1 MMKANNKYIW
11 ALIIGGV
18 AFMLIPT
25 GISDVLNNAMR
36 ALSFVFGITMICL
49 DAAEVRKAGFTAPS
63 RWWALLPP
71 VYIWKRGNQTGQGRS
86 LFWSYIGS
94 LVTCIAVAALMAFAM
109 SFHEPEVSQP
119 APVPVEEPAPSP
131 QTAIAPVE
139 VEQSQIAPA
148 TSLTENDCNE
158 AVNVLTNLST
168 RRNQGDKSPMTF
180 HEKAALTYAE
190 ECNKQQIIS
199 LPMYLI
205 PSPDASDERKAE
217 CKKYNASRGDYDH
230 CLQTGKSYEQEES
243 EQASGSII
251 EGGSK
256 PAAGTQSCD
265 VVFMRDGKVTG
276 REQNY
281 AEVVFNEGYFTYDA
295 VHGNRGDSTG
305 NNAFDANNGEGA
317 FNPANQLKL
326 KATEP
331 DGARVF
337 ESRAIVMMGDEQHK
351 YVYAQRSKTDGS
363 QEFYVTD
370 TTSKF
375 AINMVNCKPE

>member
-25 GISDVLNNAMR
+25 GISDELNKAVR
-36 ALSFVFGITMICL
+36 ALSFIFGITMICL

-71 VYIWKRGNQTGQGRS
+71 VYIWKRGNRTEQGSS
-86 LFWSYIGS
+86 LFWAYIGS
-94 LVTCIAVAALMAFAM
+94 LALCVAIAAIMAFAQTLTGTA
-109 SFHEPEVSQP
+109 VSKPAP
-119 APVPVEEPAPSP
+119 APVAVEDIEEPAPSP

-139 VEQSQIAPA
+139 PAAPA
-148 TSLTENDCNE
+148 ANHSLNDCNE
-158 AVNVLTNLST
+158 AVSVLMNLND
-168 RRNQGDKSPMTF
+168 RRNKGDKEPMSF
-180 HEKAALTYAE
+180 HEKAALAFAQ
-190 ECNKQQIIS
+190 ECSDQRVIS
-199 LPMYLI
+199 LPNYLI
-205 PSPDASDERKAE
+205 PSPDASDARKAA
-217 CKKYNASRGDYDH
+217 CAKYDVSRGDYDH
-230 CLQTGKSYEQEES
+230 CLLTGRSYEQDEAAEAA
-243 EQASGSII
+243 ENVV
-251 EGGSK
+251 K
-256 PAAGTQSCD
+256 PKYGTMSCD
-265 VVFMRDGKVTG
+265 VIFMRDGKVTG

-326 KATEP
+326 KTTEA

-337 ESRAIVMMGDEQHK
+337 ESRATVMMGDEPHK
-351 YVYAQRSKTDGS
+351 YVYAQRSKANGDI
-363 QEFYVTD
+363 EFYVTD

>member
-25 GISDVLNNAMR
+25 GISDELNKAER
-36 ALSFVFGITMICL
+36 ALSFIFGITMICL

-71 VYIWKRGNQTGQGRS
+71 VYIWKRGNRTKEGS
-86 LFWSYIGS
+86 TLFWAYIGS
-94 LVTCIAVAALMAFAM
+94 LVLCVAIAAIMAFAQTLTGTA
-109 SFHEPEVSQP
+109 VSKP
-119 APVPVEEPAPSP
+119 APAVVEDTEEPAPSP

-139 VEQSQIAPA
+139 PAAPA
-148 TSLTENDCNE
+148 ANHSLNDCNE
-158 AVNVLTNLST
+158 AVSVLVNLND
-168 RRNQGDKSPMTF
+168 RHRKGDKAPMSF
-180 HEKAALTYAE
+180 HEKAALAFGQ
-190 ECNKQQIIS
+190 ECSDQQVIS
-199 LPMYLI
+199 LPNYLI
-205 PSPDASDERKAE
+205 PSPDASDARKAA
-217 CKKYNASRGDYDH
+217 CAKYDVSRGDYDH

-256 PAAGTQSCD
+256 PAAGTQTCD
-265 VVFMRDGKVTG
+265 VIFMRDGKVTG
-276 REQNY
+276 REQND

-337 ESRAIVMMGDEQHK
+337 ESRATVVMGDEQHK
-351 YVYAQRSKTDGS
+351 YVYAQRSKANGDI
-363 QEFYVTD
+363 EFYVTD

-375 AINMVNCKPE
+375 AINMVNCKAE